1 VLFGENGLP
10 VDSIATISG
19 SHIFIE
25 GVDPISYSGGT
36 VTLPVGSDLTS
47 LTTAKARY
55 TGKYILLTNDDRI
68 LYIDRLSIDIA
79 TRTFVVST
87 SDKITVFPTT
97 VDTSAGWKVAEADIV
112 NRLAT
117 TSAAKID
124 SIEFRDLHFQMELDG
139 DPVTVIDENG
149 DIVDFAT
156 EATQQDNNQEL
167 RDIND
172 ELDTISVS
180 LSQIDDSISKNY
192 VGTPTIVNTTLV
204 VQGVEYSIALPSTV
218 KRFMVKSRTSS
229 TLNLTYIS
237 NSSSILTIHPG
248 TVYTEDNLVTTSSL
262 TLYLKSNKP
271 NTVIETVYWE

>member
-1 VLFGENGLP
+1 MSFKTRDGKTHQSHVLFGENGLP

-19 SHIFIE
+19 SYIFLE

-36 VTLPVGSDLTS
+36 VTLPVGSDLTA

-68 LYIDRLSIDIA
+68 LYIDRLSIDVSA
-79 TRTFVVST
+79 RTFVVST
-87 SDKITVFPTT
+87 SDKIIVFPTS

-139 DPVTVIDENG
+139 DPVTVRGENG
-149 DIVDFAT
+149 NTLEPNPDGSVNVVIQGASAGSPTIINTLAT
-156 EATQQDNNQEL
+156 IA
-167 RDIND
+167 ND
-172 ELDTISVS
+172 EYMVS
-180 LSQIDDSISKNY
+180 
-192 VGTPTIVNTTLV
+192 
-204 VQGVEYSIALPSTV
+204 LPSTAR
-218 KRFMVKSRTSS
+218 RFMVKARNSA
-229 TLNLTYIS
+229 TLRVTYIP
-237 NSSSILTIHPG
+237 NEVNYLTVSPG
-248 TVYTEDNLVTTSSL
+248 AVYTESNLITPLAL
-262 TLYLKSNKP
+262 TIYIKSNKP